1 MWCLENCNDLIVTI
15 VKRGLSE
22 EIINGARKAGAEGAT
37 VFYGRGTGIH
47 EKKKLLGIPIEPE
60 KEIIFIVTM
69 RDKSDEVLEAIIEA
83 GDLNKPG
90 HGTSFVLELKK
101 VAGMVHL
108 LGEMQDSGEGD

>member
-1 MWCLENCNDLIVTI
+1 MECLENCNDLIVTI

-22 EIINGARKAGAEGAT
+22 EIIAGARKAGAEGAT
-37 VFYGRGTGIH
+37 IFYGRGTGIH

-69 RDKSDEVLEAIIEA
+69 RDKTDEVLEAIVDT
-83 GDLNKPG
+83 GDLNRPG
-90 HGTSFVLELKK
+90 RGTSFVLELKK

-108 LGEMQDSGEGD
+108 LREAID